1 MEHRNYYLV
10 GAFAL
15 ALALMTFALTPK
27 ARAQDSQEMS
37 EHHHKY
43 HPAYETWK
51 QPNSTASCCN
61 ARFNEQGQEVG
72 DCESTSFELRNTEKG
87 VQWWAYVPMIKQSL
101 PVPDQKILREK
112 NPDESGRTGHIC
124 VNRSTH
130 EVLCAVPPTG
140 AL

>member
-1 MEHRNYYLV
+1 MRNNNWMLAV
-10 GAFAL
+10 GGMLGLILIVFA
-15 ALALMTFALTPK
+15 TSHK
-27 ARAQDSQEMS
+27 ARAEEPQ
-37 EHHHKY
+37 HHHEY

-51 QPNSTASCCN
+51 QPNSTSSCCN
-61 ARFNEQGQEVG
+61 ARFNQLGQEVG
-72 DCESTSFELRNTEKG
+72 DCEATSFELRNTDKG

-101 PVPDQKILREK
+101 PVPDQKIIREK